1 VIGSNTYPLVGTG
14 VTLADIDAL
23 QISYVDQTG
32 VRTSPQAATPISF
45 GTTGA
50 ATLTFTVT
58 NPTTSYDPITVPTLT
73 LTGAGF
79 AAGST
84 GLPATPL
91 SIAPGQSITFQVI
104 FSSSMAGT
112 YNGTLSIGTRAFA
125 LIGQAPQTIGS
136 PGSPLPGVDLFCGA
150 SPCST
155 QTFTSRQ
162 QVHMAVQLN
171 APASGES
178 IVTLAMAFTP
188 SVTGVTDDPAVA
200 FIAPITGRTL
210 QITIP
215 NQQTVGTYNGQ
226 SQLTFQTGTTA
237 GTITFTLT
245 YLGQQ
250 TKTWTID
257 IPPSLIQITSSQ
269 AVRKAPNLV
278 VTLTGYDNT
287 YSADNL
293 TFTFYDTSGR
303 LISST
308 PLPAYAIANDF
319 HQYFFGPSDVGGA
332 FSLQASFPVA
342 NGNATQVGSV
352 TLSLTNSAG
361 STNLTQTFQ

>member
-1 VIGSNTYPLVGTG
+1 
-14 VTLADIDAL
+14 
-23 QISYVDQTG
+23 
-32 VRTSPQAATPISF
+32 
-45 GTTGA
+45 
-50 ATLTFTVT
+50 
-58 NPTTSYDPITVPTLT
+58 
-73 LTGAGF
+73 
-79 AAGST
+79 
-84 GLPATPL
+84 
-91 SIAPGQSITFQVI
+91 
-104 FSSSMAGT
+104 
-112 YNGTLSIGTRAFA
+112 
-125 LIGQAPQTIGS
+125 
-136 PGSPLPGVDLFCGA
+136 
-150 SPCST
+150 
-155 QTFTSRQ
+155 
-162 QVHMAVQLN
+162 
-171 APASGES
+171 
-178 IVTLAMAFTP
+178 MAFTP
-188 SVTGVTDDPAVA
+188 SVSGVTDDPAVA

-257 IPPSLIQITSSQ
+257 IPPSLIQITSSK
-269 AVRKAPNLV
+269 AVRSAPNLV
-278 VTLTGYDNT
+278 ITLTGYDNT

-293 TFTFYDTSGR
+293 TFTFYDTTGH

-308 PLPAYAIANDF
+308 PLPAHAAANDF

-342 NGNATQVGSV
+342 NGDATQVGSV
-352 TLSLTNSAG
+352 AMSLANSAG